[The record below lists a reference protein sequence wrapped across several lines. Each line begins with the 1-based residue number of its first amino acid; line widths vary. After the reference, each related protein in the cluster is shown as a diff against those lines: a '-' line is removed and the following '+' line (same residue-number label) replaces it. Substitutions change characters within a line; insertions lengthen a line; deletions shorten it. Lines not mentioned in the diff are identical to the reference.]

1 MKTIKDKGC
10 LYEKIDWIDFRTKF
24 AEIFGFHL
32 DDFVNTY
39 LIFSKEDF
47 ENYLQRWKVNLE
59 IDKNVFSNV
68 IPIFDMLDGEYSTT
82 KFQEILGYKPQWKN
96 FLQKTINISQFN
108 KLFTIL
114 EKLSCYN
121 SLKKYID
128 EMKKILNIN

>member
-1 MKTIKDKGC
+1 M
-10 LYEKIDWIDFRTKF
+10 
-24 AEIFGFHL
+24 
-32 DDFVNTY
+32 
-39 LIFSKEDF
+39 
-47 ENYLQRWKVNLE
+47 NLE